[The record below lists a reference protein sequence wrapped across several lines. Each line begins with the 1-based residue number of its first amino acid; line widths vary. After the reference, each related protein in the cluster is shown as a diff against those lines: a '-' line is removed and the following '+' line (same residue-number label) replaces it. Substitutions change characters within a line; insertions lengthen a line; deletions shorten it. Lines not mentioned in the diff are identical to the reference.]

1 MHKSGVDM
9 HSPAFHHSK
18 DASQLDKEKTRSP
31 QQTSPQLNELDL
43 VSETDLS
50 FGSILKGT
58 AAKPLT
64 VFERKAALINT

>member
-1 MHKSGVDM
+1 MQ
-9 HSPAFHHSK
+9 SPAFHHSK
-18 DASQLDKEKTRSP
+18 DVSQLDKEKPYPP
-31 QQTSPQLNELDL
+31 QQTSPQLNELEL

-64 VFERKAALINT
+64 VFEKKAALINA